1 MTKIRTFFPDKPE
14 KDSPIFFNFSVLQD
28 SSKPRNLTFGYNRCS
43 SDYSLATKSD
53 IFASTQ
59 LKMENRALPKGLI
72 FTIRFHII
80 IKEKRA
86 TESQSVT
93 LKRS

>member
-1 MTKIRTFFPDKPE
+1 NFLFF
-14 KDSPIFFNFSVLQD
+14 QG
-28 SSKPRNLTFGYNRCS
+28 SSNPRNLTFGYNRCS